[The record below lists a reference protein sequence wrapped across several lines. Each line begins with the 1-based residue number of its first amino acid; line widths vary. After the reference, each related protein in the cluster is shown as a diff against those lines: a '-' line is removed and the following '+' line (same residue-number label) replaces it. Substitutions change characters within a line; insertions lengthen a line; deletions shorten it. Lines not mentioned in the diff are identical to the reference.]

1 MRNGQCIQSPIY
13 LNVCET
19 FQQFDV
25 WKHPQNE
32 MRSKAFL
39 YAQRSVNGV
48 WRAQSSYYYHYMSN
62 NLNITTTE
70 MHSEFSMKETIWSI
84 DLK

>member
-1 MRNGQCIQSPIY
+1 
-13 LNVCET
+13 
-19 FQQFDV
+19 
-25 WKHPQNE
+25 

-70 MHSEFSMKETIWSI
+70 MHSEFSMKETI
-84 DLK
+84 